1 MQGASRDS
9 LAGIRSQLAEITRAG
24 AAPAAET
31 APGGAYPAGSRPAGA
46 AGASAPAGVDRVALA
61 ADLRS
66 AAALLGREPGL
77 RRALADNTKPEEART
92 GLLEALVGQRVGAG
106 ALTVLR
112 AAVAARWSRA
122 HDLVDAVEL
131 LAVDA
136 ELTEAEATDSLADV
150 EDQLF
155 RFARIVDGTPRLGQ
169 LLADATAPV
178 EQRTE
183 LATGLLEGQANPVT
197 VRLAAVAVH
206 GLGGRGFD
214 ASLQR
219 LVELTAARR
228 DREIAYVTA
237 AAPLTPAQEERLVAR
252 LAAIYGRSVSL
263 KVEVDPSLLG
273 GVTVR
278 VGDDLYDGS
287 VARRLEQARGALA
300 N

>member
-1 MQGASRDS
+1 MQGASRES
-9 LAGIRSQLAEITRAG
+9 LAGIRAQFAEVTRAG
-24 AAPAAET
+24 AAPA
-31 APGGAYPAGSRPAGA
+31 GASPAGSATTGA
-46 AGASAPAGVDRVALA
+46 ATPAGVDRVALA
-61 ADLRS
+61 ADLR
-66 AAALLGREPGL
+66 AVADLLGREPGL
-77 RRALADNTKPEEART
+77 RRALADASKPTEART
-92 GLLEALVGQRVGAG
+92 GLLEALVGQRVGQS
-106 ALTVLR
+106 ALDVLWSV
-112 AAVAARWSRA
+112 VAARWSSA

-136 ELTEAEATDSLADV
+136 ELAEADANGSLAEV

-155 RFARIVDGTPRLGQ
+155 RFARIVDGHPRLGQ
-169 LLADATAPV
+169 LLSDATAPV
-178 EQRTE
+178 AQRAE
-183 LATGLLEGQANPVT
+183 LATGLLEGHADPVT
-197 VRLAAVAVH
+197 VRLVRLAVQ

-214 ASLQR
+214 ASLAR

-237 AAPLTPAQEERLVAR
+237 ASPLSPAQEERLTAR
-252 LAAIYGRSVSL
+252 LAAIYGRAVSL

-287 VARRLEQARGALA
+287 VARRLEQARGALT